1 VNRLLVLAPNWL
13 GDVVM
18 ALPALTA
25 LRAWWPGA
33 HLAVAARPAVAPLLE
48 MIDGI
53 DERIALERPSGA
65 GSKVAAGADAAR
77 LAAGRFEAVVL
88 LPNSFHAAWLARQAG
103 IREVWGF
110 RTSGRGLLL
119 TRAVP
124 KPPGRVTQA
133 EYYRALV
140 RGLGGPEAPL
150 AAALTVSAEQ
160 RARAEELLRSRGWTG
175 GPIVSFAPG
184 AAYGLAKRWPPDRV
198 AAVAVRLADARG
210 ATPVLVGAPGDLDT
224 IQEVLAHIERLV
236 GASAPAAVDLGGRT
250 DLLTLAGVL
259 AMSRAVVSNDSGAMH
274 VAAAV
279 GVPVTAI
286 FGPTNEHATAPLA
299 HPSGRPIA
307 LVAGEAWC
315 RPCQLRICPIDHRCM
330 KTIDPSRVAD
340 TVLAHLDRPGAP
352 V

>member
-33 HLAVAARPAVAPLLE
+33 HLAVAARPSVAPLLE

-53 DERIALERPSGA
+53 DERVALDGPSGA
-65 GSKVAAGADAAR
+65 GAKVAARADARR
-77 LAAGRFEAVVL
+77 LADGQFEAALL

-103 IREVWGF
+103 IPEVWGY
-110 RTSGRGLLL
+110 RTSWRGMLL
-119 TRAVP
+119 TRAVAR
-124 KPPGRVTQA
+124 PPGRVTQA

-140 RGLGGPEAPL
+140 RGLGGPDAPL
-150 AAALTVSAEQ
+150 TAALTVSAEQ
-160 RARAEELLRSRGWTG
+160 RAGAGQLLRSRGWTG
-175 GPIVSFAPG
+175 GPLVCFAPG
-184 AAYGLAKRWPPDRV
+184 AAYGLAKRWPPERV
-198 AAVAVRLADARG
+198 ARVAVRLAHERG
-210 ATPVLVGAPGDLDT
+210 ATPVLVGARGDAET
-224 IQEVLAHIERLV
+224 INEVLAHIQRLI
-236 GASAPAAVDLGGRT
+236 GTSAPTPIDLGGRT
-250 DLLTLAGVL
+250 DLLMLAGVL

-299 HPSGRPIA
+299 HPSGRPVAI
-307 LVAGEAWC
+307 VAGEAWC
-315 RPCQLRICPIDHRCM
+315 RPCQLRRCPIDHRCM
-330 KTIDPSRVAD
+330 TAIEPSRVAD
-340 TVLAHLDRPGAP
+340 AVLAHLDRPGGPA
-352 V
+352 